1 MDFEFNEQQ
10 EALKAKVR
18 KLAEEKLAPL
28 APEVDETNVISWE
41 VVRLLTGERLFRLV
55 APEEYGGDGIK
66 SVNMCIV
73 REELS
78 RVCSQADVTFAMQ
91 ALGTYSITHAGTDQQ
106 KRKYLP
112 PVAAGEQIA
121 TIALTESG
129 GGSDIANIKTTATKD
144 GDYYLLNGEKTF
156 ISQAPEAN
164 IYTVFASTDPSLKGR
179 GLSAFVVEKGTPGFE
194 PGKRLELLSPHV
206 IGEIKFNNCRVHQEN
221 MIGQPGEGI
230 KIALTTLDMLR
241 PSVGAAALG
250 LAEAAFE
257 EALKYTTHRQAFGQ
271 TVADFQYTQFKLADM
286 ATEIDAA
293 RFLIYRAAAI
303 KDKGKKETI
312 KEASM
317 AKLYATEV
325 AQRVADLSLQ
335 MHGGVGLIKGVTI
348 ERIYREVRAPR
359 IYEGT
364 SEIQKLTIARQL
376 LKEYQA

>member
-1 MDFEFNEQQ
+1 MDFELNEHQ
-10 EALKAKVR
+10 EALRAKVR

-28 APEVDETNVISWE
+28 ALEVDESNVVPWE
-41 VVRLLTGERLFRLV
+41 VVRLLANEGLFRLTV
-55 APEEYGGDGIK
+55 PEEYGGDGIK
-66 SVNMCIV
+66 LINLCIV

-78 RVCSQADVTFAMQ
+78 RVCEKADVTFAMQ
-91 ALGTYSITHAGTDQQ
+91 ALGTYPITLAGTDKQ

-112 PVAAGEQIA
+112 PVATGEQLA
-121 TIALTESG
+121 TYALTEPG
-129 GGSDIANIKTTATKD
+129 GGSDIANIKTVAIRD
-144 GDYYLLNGEKTF
+144 GDYYLLNGAKTF
-156 ISQAPEAN
+156 ITQVPEAS
-164 IYTVFASTDPSLKGR
+164 IYTVFASTAPSLKGK

-194 PGKRLELLSPHV
+194 LGKKLELMAPAAV
-206 IGEIKFNNCRVHQEN
+206 GELKFNNCRVHQEN
-221 MIGQPGEGI
+221 MIGQPGEGV
-230 KIALTTLDMLR
+230 KIALSTLDVLR

-257 EALKYTTHRQAFGQ
+257 EALKYSTKRQAFGQ
-271 TVADFQYTQFKLADM
+271 FIADFQNTQFRLADM

-293 RFLIYRAAAI
+293 RLLVYRVAAMR
-303 KDKGKKETI
+303 DKGKERTI

-335 MHGGVGLIKGVTI
+335 MHGGVGLIRGIAI
-348 ERIYREVRAPR
+348 ERIYRQIRLLR

-364 SEIQKLTIARQL
+364 SEIQRLTIARQL